1 MIMSK
6 CHMDNLYKS
15 KNFLVKY
22 IHNERL
28 KQIYRYVLEFL
39 PEKLENFKLLD
50 AGCGE
55 GHLLELLS
63 KEIDS
68 MFLYGVDIR
77 EEIMDCIKKRGI
89 ENTYLQD
96 LCDLNF
102 QDNYFDIIICAETIE
117 HIKNFSKALE
127 ELKRITKRGGTMI
140 LTFPN
145 ELNWTISRFLLLRR
159 PIKVPDHVNSFT
171 FKSIKAYMK
180 LPVVRKR
187 TVPFNMPSFLSLT
200 NICVFR
206 KN

>member
-1 MIMSK
+1 MIISK

-77 EEIMDCIKKRGI
+77 EEIMDCIKERGI
-89 ENTYLQD
+89 ENTSLQD

-102 QDNYFDIIICAETIE
+102 QDNYFDIITCTETIE
-117 HIKNFSKALE
+117 HIKNFNKALK
-127 ELKRITKRGGTMI
+127 ELKRITKRGGAMI

-171 FKSIKAYMK
+171 FKSIKAYME
-180 LPVVRKR
+180 LPIVKKR
-187 TVPFNMPSFLSLT
+187 TIPFNTPSFLSLT

-206 KN
+206 KK